1 MAYVMR
7 IMDWC
12 SYLCSSVREVDVW
25 PLGERGVD
33 PLEEVEE
40 LGCPMEL
47 VAFPDHGAGGKVE
60 RGEQGCRAMADVGRG
75 APRRNPRRHGQDRL
89 LAIQRLDLRF
99 FIHAQHDRPVR
110 RRHVEP
116 DYVLHLVDK

>member
-1 MAYVMR
+1 MYVITSVVLLYYCVFFFKQKTAYEMR
-7 IMDWC
+7 ISDW
-12 SYLCSSVREVDVW
+12 SSDVC
-25 PLGERGVD
+25 VSD
-33 PLEEVEE
+33 
-40 LGCPMEL
+40 L
-47 VAFPDHGAGGKVE
+47 VAFPDHGAGGNVE
-60 RGEQGCRAMADVGRG
+60 RGEQGCRAIADVGMG
-75 APRRNPRRHGQDRL
+75 APLRNPRRHGQDRL